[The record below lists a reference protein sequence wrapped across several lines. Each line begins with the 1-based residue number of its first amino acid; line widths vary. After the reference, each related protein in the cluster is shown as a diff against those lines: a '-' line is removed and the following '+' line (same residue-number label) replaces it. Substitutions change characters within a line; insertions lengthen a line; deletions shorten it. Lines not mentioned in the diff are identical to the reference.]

1 MERAAKDAGDRP
13 RVVVLGGGF
22 AGLNAARALDG
33 APVDVCLIDRRNHH
47 LFQPLLYEVAT
58 AALAPG
64 EIAMPLRHVLR
75 KQRNARTILAEA
87 RRVDLD
93 AREVHADGEV
103 FPYDTLVV
111 ATGSTF
117 SYFGHDEWAGRAPGL
132 KSIDDARKI
141 RQRFLLSFERAD
153 RAKDPDERARL
164 MTTVIVGGGPTGIEL
179 AGTMAEVARN
189 VLDDEFHQ
197 LDTAAA
203 QIVLVEGLDRL
214 LPVYPPKL
222 SERARRDLE
231 QLGVEVVLGDLVVGI
246 DDLGADLKSG
256 RRIEAANVFWAAG
269 NAGAPPG
276 QGLDAYLGKDRRIE
290 VAPTLTLPDRPEVFV
305 VGDLAKVSDP
315 ESGEPVP
322 GLAPAAIQMGKY
334 VGKIVAREARGASRD
349 ARKPFRYRDKGS
361 MATIGRARAVATVRG
376 WNFGGVTAWLMW
388 VFIHIFFLIGFRN
401 RLLVL
406 FDWAYAYVTYRRGS
420 RLITAD
426 ADPDQ

>member
-1 MERAAKDAGDRP
+1 M
-13 RVVVLGGGF
+13 
-22 AGLNAARALDG
+22 
-33 APVDVCLIDRRNHH
+33 
-47 LFQPLLYEVAT
+47 
-58 AALAPG
+58 
-64 EIAMPLRHVLR
+64 
-75 KQRNARTILAEA
+75 
-87 RRVDLD
+87 
-93 AREVHADGEV
+93 
-103 FPYDTLVV
+103 
-111 ATGSTF
+111 
-117 SYFGHDEWAGRAPGL
+117 
-132 KSIDDARKI
+132 
-141 RQRFLLSFERAD
+141 
-153 RAKDPDERARL
+153 
-164 MTTVIVGGGPTGIEL
+164 
-179 AGTMAEVARN
+179 
-189 VLDDEFHQ
+189 
-197 LDTAAA
+197 
-203 QIVLVEGLDRL
+203 
-214 LPVYPPKL
+214 PVYPPKL